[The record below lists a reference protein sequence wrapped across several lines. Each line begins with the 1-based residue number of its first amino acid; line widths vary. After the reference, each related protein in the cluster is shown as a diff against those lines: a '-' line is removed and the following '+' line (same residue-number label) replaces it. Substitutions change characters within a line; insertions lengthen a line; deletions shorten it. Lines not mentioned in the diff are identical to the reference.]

1 MKLSYKIGVT
11 VLLILLPLLLLILAI
26 FIKDKYQDSHYKIS
40 PDEAKKLIKNK
51 AFDVIL
57 DVRTDSERKTYG
69 LYPGSVN
76 INISEL
82 ERRFPSEFP
91 NKNLH
96 ILVYCKSGRR
106 ARIAIETLQQLGYKN
121 VKYITGLHTSLL

>member
-1 MKLSYKIGVT
+1 MKLSII
-11 VLLILLPLLLLILAI
+11 VLLILLLLILAI
-26 FIKDKYQDSHYKIS
+26 FIFYKYQDSPYKIS

-51 AFDVIL
+51 EFDFIL
-57 DVRTDSERKTYG
+57 DVRTDSERNTFG
-69 LYPGSVN
+69 FYPGSVN

-106 ARIAIETLQQLGYKN
+106 ARIATEKLQQLGYKN
-121 VKYITGLHTSLL
+121 VKYITAPYTSLL

>member
-26 FIKDKYQDSHYKIS
+26 FIKNKYQDSPYKIS
-40 PDEAKKLIKNK
+40 SDEAKKLIKNK

-57 DVRTDSERKTYG
+57 DVRTDSERNAFG
-69 LYPGSVN
+69 FYPGSVN